1 MPGFSQPSISN
12 LSPLEKMKT
21 LSIIVPI
28 YNEEKTIL
36 NVLDRLEN
44 VKFGLKKEIVI
55 IDDGSK
61 DNSKQLVEEYIKN
74 KGKKLTLKFLSKEN
88 GGKGSAIKEGIKLST
103 GDIITIQDADME
115 YNPEDYAELIKPILE
130 GKESVVYG
138 SRFLKDHEPL
148 YRIYYVGNKFLTFLT
163 KLLYRAK
170 ITDMETC
177 YKVFRKDV
185 IKNLDIK
192 SNHFN
197 MEPEITARILKKRI
211 NIKEL
216 PISYN
221 PRSIKEGKKINWKDG
236 IQAIYTLFYWR
247 FAKSS

>member
-1 MPGFSQPSISN
+1 
-12 LSPLEKMKT
+12 MK
-21 LSIIVPI
+21 LSIITPVF
-28 YNEEKTIL
+28 NEENTIKKII
-36 NVLDRLEN
+36 
-44 VKFGLKKEIVI
+44 VKVMAVKLPRKLTKEIIVV
-55 IDDGSK
+55 DDNSMDGSF
-61 DNSKQLVEEYIKN
+61 DI
-74 KGKKLTLKFLSKEN
+74 LKAVK
-88 GGKGSAIKEGIKLST
+88 GIKLLRHKKNMGKGAAIRTGIQKST
-103 GDIITIQDADME
+103 GDVIIIQDADLE
-115 YNPEDYAELIKPILE
+115 YDPNDYPRLLKPILD
-130 GKESVVYG
+130 GKYDVVYG
-138 SRFLKDHEPL
+138 TRLKNYPIRIFGKKHTPFLTHYL
-148 YRIYYVGNKFLTFLT
+148 GNKFLSLATRFL
-163 KLLYRAK
+163 YGSK